1 MWIQVLII
9 QLNKDGNL
17 RRIEVYFAE
26 SIEVEIVHNLGRLVA
41 LSLLSNAKLLF
52 FLLFLIN
59 FMRVNGLKEVS

>member
-1 MWIQVLII
+1 MWIQVLLIL
-9 QLNKDGNL
+9 LNKDGDL

-26 SIEVEIVHNLGRLVA
+26 SIEVEKVHNHGRLNRPV
-41 LSLLSNAKLLF
+41 SNAKLLF